1 MDKSFRK
8 NIVKKIVTKMDN
20 FKIKNG
26 GSMSYGELNKHLA
39 HVKHICPTISR
50 STMYSV
56 V

>member
-1 MDKSFRK
+1 MGKSFRK

-20 FKIKNG
+20 SQKKNG
-26 GSMSYGELNKHLA
+26 GRISYGELNKHLA

-50 STMYSV
+50 SIMYSV